1 MNKIKL
7 KISKISGFLFY
18 YMLNTGYKRD
28 ENNCILLP
36 FGLEIDEKDKV
47 KKIPN
52 NYCGEEDHNSS
63 KGVEVKEKEIQ
74 EIPLEIYSLS

>member
-52 NYCGEEDHNSS
+52 NYCGEEDEW
-63 KGVEVKEKEIQ
+63 KVK
-74 EIPLEIYSLS
+74 SLLLG